1 MNGMKEPPPS
11 HIIIAILF
19 LICLTAMSCAG
30 CMKHAGYGDLEN
42 RTEAAIAIALR
53 DTIVREQIP
62 IASGEYE
69 IVDAGPVQYEQ
80 TGPKGIFSGTFTAV
94 TFRCGGQRSLYHVI
108 IDDADETIVG
118 RYWQWVKEPMP
129 CSGGEPPVEYSRI
142 EEASIAVAPGCP
154 LATLSVIPAA
164 YSFSMVRIYGDP
176 CPRRDIVYTSGSD
189 ELRLVQVCAGHPPY
203 AFAITGKGADDVAI
217 RGFCGEFVEGIGQN
231 QLAWADSHGSYW
243 LLGDLSKEDFVAMAS
258 SVEPCYRAKE
268 PIPV

>member
-1 MNGMKEPPPS
+1 MTVSKEQG
-11 HIIIAILF
+11 HVYAGIVILV
-19 LICLTAMSCAG
+19 LLVLGVTLG
-30 CMKHAGYGDLEN
+30 PGGLEHPAHETPRLQN
-42 RTEAAIAIALR
+42 EAAIAIALR